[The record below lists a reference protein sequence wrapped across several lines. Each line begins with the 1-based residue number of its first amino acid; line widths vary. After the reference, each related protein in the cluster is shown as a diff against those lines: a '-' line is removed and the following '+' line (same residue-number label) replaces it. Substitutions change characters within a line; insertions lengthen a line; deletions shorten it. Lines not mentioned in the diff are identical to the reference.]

1 MIIDPNIGEKALRMR
16 NTFADLVETV
26 AEFQYQSE
34 HLIETL
40 DGYIQEAK
48 EFKDVDEHERETLL
62 KTLYQLRPI
71 IIQSLSCK
79 AIISS
84 LKL

>member
-1 MIIDPNIGEKALRMR
+1 MR

-48 EFKDVDEHERETLL
+48 EFKDVNEHEREALL
-62 KTLYQLRPI
+62 RTLYQLKPI
-71 IIQSLSCK
+71 IIQSLACK
-79 AIISS
+79 AMINS